1 MPRLHLPLI
10 EPGVRICRTRLSD
23 GMREVGPQSGA
34 LRRLFAGPLVRS
46 AGPDPVAEVLG
57 NMATLRIVTA
67 SGTLPKSGPF
77 PPPALPGLDGTMGL
91 SDSPHGRA
99 CPSRASRW
107 QAVLP
112 PLGSP
117 VLRAFSLCRHAIATT
132 PAGSSQGSGC
142 SLDFDDGG
150 LPQMTAGSAPAVKTF
165 RGLLGVHACYGL
177 PARGVANATLCIEG
191 FGSFVTST
199 TAPIATGWSNSCQVG
214 IAPTEERR
222 LSTAHGHPISFQPCQ
237 HFPAPARGATITNT
251 IGPRLATQ

>member
-34 LRRLFAGPLVRS
+34 LRRPFAGPLVRS

-142 SLDFDDGG
+142 SPDFDDGG
-150 LPQMTAGSAPAVKTF
+150 LPQMSAGSAPASKPF

-177 PARGVANATLCIEG
+177 PARGTAKRSFPSEASAVSSPALPLRLLPAGATPCRVG
-191 FGSFVTST
+191 F
-199 TAPIATGWSNSCQVG
+199 
-214 IAPTEERR
+214 APTEDRR
-222 LSTAHGHPISFQPCQ
+222 LDTAHNVPVFAC
-237 HFPAPARGATITNT
+237 PAHRQYPDPSG
-251 IGPRLATQ
+251 